1 MNCLQSVALMMVAMV
16 VSASASGYG
25 RGGGVGGWARGG
37 GAGGFRGGNIF
48 EMMYKLYCLVER

>member
-25 RGGGVGGWARGG
+25 RGGGVGGWARGFVLDQTRLV
-37 GAGGFRGGNIF
+37 GF
-48 EMMYKLYCLVER
+48 L